1 MVMILMTMLTALA
14 GAPGPTTVTKAKET
28 IIVENEPEE
37 IYVDEVSLDDRTGKL
52 KDSVVNTIV
61 AGAIAQYAHHYFS
74 IGDYEPIV
82 LDQYSALDE
91 ECSYSKD
98 PFLCTRENDQW
109 IVKTDVSLTNDMLS
123 ISMRIYDPS
132 GRLRA
137 SSADNKVMQ
146 TVCRQPP
153 RRRVPHPTQG
163 SVPYD
168 PPEKCK
174 DVNPR
179 LLSSTLRQSTKILLS
194 NVRP

>member
-1 MVMILMTMLTALA
+1 MILLTMLTALA
-14 GAPGPTTVTKAKET
+14 GAPGPGMVTNAKET
-28 IIVENEPEE
+28 VIVDNEPEE
-37 IYVDEVSLDDRTGKL
+37 IYVADVVLDDKTGKI
-52 KDSVVNTIV
+52 KNEVVNTLV

-82 LDQYSALDE
+82 LDKYSPLDE
-91 ECSYSKD
+91 ECEYSKD
-98 PFLCTRENDQW
+98 PFLCTRDNDQW
-109 IVKTDVSLTNDMLS
+109 IVTTNVHMTNDMLT

-137 SSADNKVMQ
+137 SSADNKVIQ
-146 TVCRQPP
+146 TICRQPP

-168 PPEKCK
+168 PPEECK

>member
-1 MVMILMTMLTALA
+1 MILLTMLTALA
-14 GAPGPTTVTKAKET
+14 GAPGPGMVTKAKET
-28 IIVENEPEE
+28 VIVDNEPEE
-37 IYVDEVSLDDRTGKL
+37 IYVDDVTLDDKTGKI
-52 KDSVVNTIV
+52 KNEVVNTIV

-82 LDQYSALDE
+82 LDKYSALDE
-91 ECSYSKD
+91 ECKYSKD
-98 PFLCTRENDQW
+98 PFLCTRDNDQW
-109 IVKTDVSLTNDMLS
+109 IVKTDVQMTTDLLT

-137 SSADNKVMQ
+137 SSADNVVIR

-153 RRRVPHPTQG
+153 RRRVPHPTMG

-168 PPEKCK
+168 PPEECK

-179 LLSSTLRQSTKILLS
+179 LLSSTLRQSTKVLLS